1 MSLICGK
8 DPYRKAHLTSSF
20 TQSAGTESLTSC
32 NIFCFFGPIYFPWR
46 ILGNDSPWGL
56 SLQVNDFL
64 WNIPIFVTLH
74 IIAHGRKK
82 STNERC

>member
-20 TQSAGTESLTSC
+20 PQSAGTESLTSC
-32 NIFCFFGPIYFPWR
+32 NTFCFFCPIYFPWR

-64 WNIPIFVTLH
+64 
-74 IIAHGRKK
+74 
-82 STNERC
+82 